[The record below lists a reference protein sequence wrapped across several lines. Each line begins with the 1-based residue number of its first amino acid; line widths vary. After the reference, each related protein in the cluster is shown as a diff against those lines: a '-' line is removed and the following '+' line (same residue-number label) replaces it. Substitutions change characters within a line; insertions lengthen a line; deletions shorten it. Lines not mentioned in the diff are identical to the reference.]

1 MQLIRQTLAAWRRTR
16 FSVKFTS
23 VIVVAC
29 LLISLVP
36 LWIAQLNTNDEAKD
50 RAADKVG
57 VAGNLIAGQLSS
69 LSSFIQGV
77 ARQIDASR
85 DLPNPELVRA
95 TLAQDAAVNPF
106 GDVLGVIDPDGR
118 VVSVQGTLTLTRAD
132 PIISVLTA
140 AVPKGAHV
148 APATDGQPWL
158 VEDAA
163 VPNSTATAFVGR
175 PLSAQLATAIGSN
188 LATAADPADFTVIG
202 TDERFAIDGRIAGL
216 TVSMG
221 DKPFA
226 QLASVLSGRSA
237 SVVTVGTRDF
247 AVATAQLGPAFRLVV
262 TTPVDVVAT
271 PLQPLILLIALIVA
285 LVAVIVV
292 MVQFSLQRP
301 LRRLDRAVAG
311 LGKNEFD
318 VPVPTGPDNELGR
331 LGETFEK
338 MRRELQTQMKAT
350 RTRAAIA
357 TALSTSRPLE
367 ETLSEVCTEL
377 RTSTGVDAVMILVNE
392 SEMND
397 PFAIFEGVRDV
408 DVDALLKGTGP
419 IGEGYRQS
427 MMGALMLGAAPA
439 SLEAHL
445 GMRDF
450 CVAPLRLA
458 EHLHGVLAVA
468 RSESEMDETDADLV
482 VGTAE
487 QLALALERSRFL
499 ASVKRQASMDDLTG
513 LYNHRF
519 LVDYL
524 GQQVALA
531 ERLNT
536 SLAILMID
544 IDHFKVLNDSL
555 GHQAGDVALA
565 AFAQTLVSSVRR
577 SDLAARYGGE
587 EFAVVMANTSAE
599 EARLVAEKIRL
610 ALADSIIELE
620 PGAPLTLTVSVGGAA
635 FPEDT
640 ESARELLT
648 LADEALYRA
657 KRTGRDRTCMAGDVR
672 ARIKPNVARM
682 RDAGVIDVESN
693 VGAGGRHRPAQ

>member
-1 MQLIRQTLAAWRRTR
+1 VQLIRQTFAAWRRTR
-16 FSVKFTS
+16 FSVKFTA
-23 VIVVAC
+23 VIAVAC
-29 LLISLVP
+29 LLISVVP
-36 LWIAQLNTNDEAKD
+36 LRIAQLNTNDEAKD

-69 LSSFIQGV
+69 LSSFIEGV
-77 ARQIDASR
+77 ARQIDASH
-85 DLPNPELVRA
+85 DLPDMELVRS
-95 TLAQDAAVNPF
+95 TLAQDAAVNPY
-106 GDVLGVIDPDGR
+106 GDVLGVIDADGR
-118 VVSVQGTLTLTRAD
+118 VVAVQGTLNLTRAD
-132 PIISVLTA
+132 AIVPVLIA
-140 AVPKGAHV
+140 AVPAGTHV
-148 APATDGQPWL
+148 VAAADGKPWL

-163 VPNSTATAFVGR
+163 VPASGASAFVGR
-175 PLSAQLATAIGSN
+175 PISAQLATAVGSN
-188 LATAADPADFTVIG
+188 LATSADPADFTVVG
-202 TDERFAIDGRIAGL
+202 RDRRFAIDGRIAGL

-221 DKPFA
+221 EKPFTA
-226 QLASVLSGRSA
+226 LASALSGDSA

-247 AVATAQLGPAFRLVV
+247 AVATAPLGSAFRLVV

-271 PLQPLILLIALIVA
+271 PLQPLILLIALIVT

-318 VPVPTGPDNELGR
+318 VPVPRGPDNELGR

-338 MRRELQTQMKAT
+338 MRRELQAQMKAT

-367 ETLSEVCTEL
+367 ETLAEVCTQL
-377 RTSTGVDAVMILVNE
+377 RSSTGADAAMILVND

-397 PFAIFEGVRDV
+397 AFAIFEGVRDI
-408 DVDALLKGTGP
+408 DVAALLKGAGP
-419 IGEGYRQS
+419 IGEGYRLETVRS
-427 MMGALMLGAAPA
+427 LMLGAAPA

-450 CVAPLRLA
+450 CVAPLRLG
-458 EHLHGVLAVA
+458 EHLHGVLAIA
-468 RSESEMDETDADLV
+468 RSDSAMKDTDADLV
-482 VGTAE
+482 VATAE

-536 SLAILMID
+536 SLAILMLD
-544 IDHFKVLNDSL
+544 IDHFKVLNDTL

-610 ALADSIIELE
+610 ALAETTIEIE
-620 PGAPLTLTVSVGGAA
+620 SGAPLRLTVSVGGAA

-648 LADEALYRA
+648 LADEALYRS
-657 KRTGRDRTCMAGDVR
+657 KRTGRDRTCMAGDTR
-672 ARIKPNVARM
+672 ARIRPKVAMVRDTDMSDAKP
-682 RDAGVIDVESN
+682 N
-693 VGAGGRHRPAQ
+693 VGAGGRSRSAQ